1 MSTGRLCAL
10 GVMNAAGLLVGCAD
24 REIARA
30 KDVAPRAEA
39 GERVAVGPASPGPQ
53 DTVASAPTT
62 PAPPTQP
69 PSPPTTPTPAPASP
83 QDTPPTTTSG
93 LKEVFPGV
101 RVNAEAKL
109 VEFDAIVPLNAQ
121 DPQKPRQYLEVIA
134 CTPDTKEHEAVLMT
148 RAQPSHL
155 HAALLLIGLEP
166 GTPGVWNWEGEKLET
181 IPPKG
186 PRVKVTA
193 VYQSRG
199 KSTEVSPA
207 QWVIDAR
214 TNKTLAE
221 SEPESAWL
229 FAGSQIFKRQGEDA
243 YRADSDGTLIGL
255 HTFGGELLAWS
266 KMYNPDS
273 GVEEPRWIA
282 NAATVPAYN
291 TAVVVRLE
299 RAQ

>member
-1 MSTGRLCAL
+1 MNTGRLGAL
-10 GVMNAAGLLVGCAD
+10 SLTIAAGVIVGCAD

-30 KDVAPRAEA
+30 KDAAPRAE
-39 GERVAVGPASPGPQ
+39 GGGRVAAGPDSLGPREA
-53 DTVASAPTT
+53 VEPAPAKQ
-62 PAPPTQP
+62 PPPTQP
-69 PSPPTTPTPAPASP
+69 PSPATTPTPAPVAPQATSP
-83 QDTPPTTTSG
+83 AAPSG

-101 RVNAEAKL
+101 RVNAEAKT

-148 RAQPSHL
+148 RAKPSHI

-166 GTPGVWNWEGEKLET
+166 GSPGIWNWEGEKLET
-181 IPPKG
+181 TPPTG

-193 VYQSRG
+193 VYQSSG
-199 KSTEVSPA
+199 KSIEVNPA

-221 SEPESAWL
+221 GEPHSAWL
-229 FAGSQIFKRQGEDA
+229 FAGSQMFKRQGQEA

-282 NAATVPAYN
+282 NAATVPPYN
-291 TAVVVRLE
+291 TPVVIRLE